1 MNDLLLKALKCEP
14 VPRPPVWFHRQAG
27 RFLPEYHQI
36 RAGYSFKQIISSPTI
51 AAQITKLPVDL
62 LGVDAAI
69 LFSDI
74 LVLVEVFGYA
84 FDFAE
89 GKGLQ
94 LLDPVRETRLD
105 VRQTLSYIAE
115 EIQLLKKDLAVPL
128 IGFCGGPYTVSKY
141 MKKTSPEGLEKIARA
156 TQEYVEMQIEAGVD
170 AIQIFDT
177 WAGTLEPLDF
187 HRLALPYLKMVVD
200 TVKAKNIPVT
210 VFCRGSCRYVKE
222 LISLAPNAISF
233 DWEKE
238 MHELRSIVPPS
249 IAVQGNLD
257 PAILKGPLDI
267 LQQKATALLESMAG
281 ARGFIFNL
289 GHGIDPATPVENV
302 QWLIQQVQTVM
313 SPA

>member
-1 MNDLLLKALKCEP
+1 
-14 VPRPPVWFHRQAG
+14 
-27 RFLPEYHQI
+27 
-36 RAGYSFKQIISSPTI
+36 
-51 AAQITKLPVDL
+51 
-62 LGVDAAI
+62 
-69 LFSDI
+69 
-74 LVLVEVFGYA
+74 
-84 FDFAE
+84 
-89 GKGLQ
+89 
-94 LLDPVRETRLD
+94 
-105 VRQTLSYIAE
+105 
-115 EIQLLKKDLAVPL
+115 
-128 IGFCGGPYTVSKY
+128 
-141 MKKTSPEGLEKIARA
+141 
-156 TQEYVEMQIEAGVD
+156 
-170 AIQIFDT
+170 
-177 WAGTLEPLDF
+177 
-187 HRLALPYLKMVVD
+187 MVVD